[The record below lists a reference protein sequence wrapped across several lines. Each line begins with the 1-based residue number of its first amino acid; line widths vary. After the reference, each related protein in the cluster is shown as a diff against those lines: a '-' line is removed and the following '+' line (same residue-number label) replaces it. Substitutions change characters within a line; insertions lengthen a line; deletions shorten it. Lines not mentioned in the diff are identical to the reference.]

1 MYITAPPRLPSDCLC
16 PHRQSS
22 SVAVDYKAKLLKFTL
37 LLLVAKV
44 AALGAV
50 IVFCIIIGVTLG
62 LVIAHWIYLTVWRAW
77 QFMRRELANPL
88 PLIPAATA
96 RANTYFVPGL
106 LTYQQQVP
114 WYGVG
119 GAFPSAPGYQ
129 SSVYNKEIQEV
140 CRRVAEKIL
149 RGNLGEVK

>member
-1 MYITAPPRLPSDCLC
+1 M
-16 PHRQSS
+16 
-22 SVAVDYKAKLLKFTL
+22 LL
-37 LLLVAKV
+37 AAAV
-44 AALGAV
+44 AALGAGL
-50 IVFCIIIGVTLG
+50 VFLIAIATTLG
-62 LVIAHWIYLTVWRAW
+62 LVLGHWIYLIVWRAREY
-77 QFMRRELANPL
+77 MRRELANPL
-88 PLIPAATA
+88 PLMPTAATQ
-96 RANTYFVPGL
+96 ANAYFVPGL